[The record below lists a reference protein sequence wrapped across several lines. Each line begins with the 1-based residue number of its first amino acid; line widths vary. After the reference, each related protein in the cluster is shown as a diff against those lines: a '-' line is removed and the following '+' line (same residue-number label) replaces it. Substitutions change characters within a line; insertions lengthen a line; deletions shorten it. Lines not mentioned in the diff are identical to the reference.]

1 MSNKLPFR
9 RLFPKFYKFNSD
21 FWFLKIFLT
30 GFPNSVTPRKSLHRT
45 FYSLLNPRVTT
56 TRFRRSATQSASI
69 YSALVQYLRQRVGP
83 STFFMRRLLAGGR
96 QDPHYQCPAEAA
108 SPPPLSAFHSPCSI
122 LPPPPSKFFFDIER
136 QLSARLAGEPLLRS
150 AQQQPTPPAE
160 AASERSSPLETPP
173 VLSAATTA
181 ESQNANDT
189 LTDASET
196 IISFQQQRQQNL
208 SANVVGHKQQ
218 QKGID
223 AFFAALTNASRD
235 NGGSSSASYQQQQMS
250 LVEPEH
256 QNSRRNFFTQQ
267 SPIVARLSS
276 ELCAPQ
282 HIAHEPSAQPL
293 VQKIQNVTNTSLSA
307 NLFVSALAAQHQ
319 QQLLHHSGRI
329 PSTDSSMKF
338 QPAQPQLD
346 NSLDIQRIDN
356 QSSSSRSQKMA
367 EQQQVNTT
375 ATMAMNSPLS
385 SEGVFIVPN
394 IRSVDPGPSLSKPI
408 PLLGERM
415 DLLQFKRK
423 EPREWSS
430 DDVVAWILDVA
441 RRHQIPCENLNL
453 AKFANCSGP
462 LLMLMNEQRFK
473 EHDPNYGSLLFA
485 EFCKLVTDENF
496 IDEWMKVNGSVAT
509 PSSALDPPLLAQ
521 MNVKKP
527 AASTLLQQTAFL
539 GQLAIQQEKRQQQQL
554 LESVT
559 AVEPLVDSAS
569 VTGDTSTSLFLRVA
583 VANNQ
588 QRQKDAGG
596 CPLPSLNRLLPSPSA
611 SAATLRQPGPHV
623 SPASQLQPSLQ
634 QEAPNNN
641 RGALINHQLSCTSN
655 LMMAQQ
661 QRSHLL
667 KPMTSAGTKR
677 GVGRP
682 AGSKNKVEKFV
693 KRNKDGR
700 PRKRSQHTKGNKLWE
715 FIRDALKDPR
725 TCPSIVRWEDPAEG
739 VFRIVESERLAFL
752 WGQKKNNQKMTYE
765 KLSRAMRT
773 YYEKEILVPVPKS
786 GLYPKKLVYKFG
798 PTAHGW
804 RTAASLA
811 VQAQLV
817 LVGGSNI

>member
-1 MSNKLPFR
+1 
-9 RLFPKFYKFNSD
+9 
-21 FWFLKIFLT
+21 
-30 GFPNSVTPRKSLHRT
+30 
-45 FYSLLNPRVTT
+45 
-56 TRFRRSATQSASI
+56 
-69 YSALVQYLRQRVGP
+69 
-83 STFFMRRLLAGGR
+83 MRRLLTGGR
-96 QDPHYQCPAEAA
+96 QDPQCPAEAA

-136 QLSARLAGEPLLRS
+136 QLSARLAGEPLLRP

-160 AASERSSPLETPP
+160 AASDRSSPLETPP
-173 VLSAATTA
+173 VLSATTTA
-181 ESQNANDT
+181 ESQNANVIT

-196 IISFQQQRQQNL
+196 ITSFHQQRQQNL

-218 QKGID
+218 QQQKGID
-223 AFFAALTNASRD
+223 AFFAALANASRD

-250 LVEPEH
+250 FVEPEH

-282 HIAHEPSAQPL
+282 HVAHEPSAQPL
-293 VQKIQNVTNTSLSA
+293 VQKIQHVTNTSLSA

-319 QQLLHHSGRI
+319 QQLLHHSGI
-329 PSTDSSMKF
+329 PSTDSSMKLLANLKSSNQAATPHS

-346 NSLDIQRIDN
+346 NPLDIQQINN
-356 QSSSSRSQKMA
+356 QTSSSRSKIA
-367 EQQQVNTT
+367 EQQQLNTT
-375 ATMAMNSPLS
+375 AIMAMNSPLS
-385 SEGVFIVPN
+385 PEGIFIVPN
-394 IRSVDPGPSLSKPI
+394 VRSVDPGPSLSKPI

-496 IDEWMKVNGSVAT
+496 IDEWMKVNGSVAA
-509 PSSALDPPLLAQ
+509 PSSALDPPLL
-521 MNVKKP
+521 KKP

-539 GQLAIQQEKRQQQQL
+539 GQLAIQQEKRQQQL
-554 LESVT
+554 LVESVK

-569 VTGDTSTSLFLRVA
+569 VTGDFLRAA

-596 CPLPSLNRLLPSPSA
+596 CPLPSLNRLLPSTSV
-611 SAATLRQPGPHV
+611 ATFRQHGLHV
-623 SPASQLQPSLQ
+623 SPASQLQPSLVGPSAIASLSRMIQPIQQQ
-634 QEAPNNN
+634 QEAPNNS
-641 RGALINHQLSCTSN
+641 GEALINHQLSGTSN
-655 LMMAQQ
+655 LMMAQH

-682 AGSKNKVEKFV
+682 AGSKNKIEKLV